1 MKRPRSLRSKINVY
15 FITMLIV
22 ILGIFSLAI
31 TQYFKETFRENAVS
45 NGEQIVG
52 QSISTMDTYFSHLKK
67 IIQVLGSNENIL
79 KAVEYRNSVDEV
91 DYKYELGNKWTVE
104 YAMQNAIGYNY
115 DIKDIII
122 IGKDGNAL
130 YHSGGSIRQD
140 YNFWEQN
147 WFPSIQDDYAI
158 VNFSGLHA
166 QDYYFNK
173 TDEQTISMF
182 IPVKDYRNVHKNYNA
197 TLMFNFYVDKMFYSG
212 DLSFSHA
219 IIVVDSQDNIV
230 WDTSNGLNDEQM
242 NQLKQQLTDD
252 KGSFIVDQTDSNTS
266 PYSVVYD
273 TSRITGWKN
282 IGLKSLDEVD
292 RHIHVLMMFSLYSV
306 LATIAAVLISSMI
319 ISKSITKPIT
329 KLAQKFKRIPSESLD
344 VDLYDDSTKEILIL
358 STTANKMIQKLHDLN
373 LEVLLEQA
381 SAKDAQV
388 RALQHQI
395 NPHFLNNTLQ
405 NIKALALSNDS
416 QAISEISTILGKMLT
431 YSIYQ
436 PYEMVELHREI
447 HHAENFI
454 KIQMYRYPGMFDYEV
469 ACPEDLASVKVPK
482 LILQPIVENAIQH
495 GILKKGHGYIV
506 ISIQEEQEN
515 IFISVIDNGGG
526 ISTERQEQLQN
537 ELKHNQVG
545 SKSSSIGLANIH
557 ERVKITY
564 GGHYGIR
571 ITSEYGKHTTISIV
585 IPK

>member
-1 MKRPRSLRSKINVY
+1 MKRPSSLRSKINVY
-15 FITMLIV
+15 FITMLVV

-45 NGEQIVG
+45 TGEQLVG

-79 KAVEYRNSVDEV
+79 KAVEYRNSVDEIN
-91 DYKYELGNKWTVE
+91 YKYELANKWTVE

-122 IGKDGNAL
+122 IGKEGTAL
-130 YHSGGSIRQD
+130 YHSGGSIKSD
-140 YNFWEQN
+140 YNFWEQD
-147 WFPSIQDDYAI
+147 WFPSKQDDYAI
-158 VNFSGLHA
+158 VKFTGLHA

-182 IPVKDYRNVHKNYNA
+182 IPVKDYRNVHKDYNA
-197 TLMFNFYVDKMFYSG
+197 TLVFNFYVDKMFYSG

-219 IIVVDSQDNIV
+219 IMIVDSQGNIV
-230 WDTSNGLNDEQM
+230 WNTSNNLNGEQM
-242 NQLKQQLTDD
+242 LQMKQQLIGD
-252 KGSFIVDQTDSNTS
+252 KGSFIVDQTDSDTS

-273 TSRITGWKN
+273 TSQITGWKN

-292 RHIHVLMMFSLYSV
+292 RHIHVLIMFSFYSV

-329 KLAQKFKRIPSESLD
+329 KLAQKFKRIPLESLE

-358 STTANKMIQKLHDLN
+358 SATADKMINKIKDLN
-373 LEVLLEQA
+373 HEVLFEQA

-405 NIKALALSNDS
+405 IIKALALSNDS

-436 PYEMVELHREI
+436 PYEMVELMKEI
-447 HHAENFI
+447 HHAENFL
-454 KIQMYRYPGMFDYEV
+454 KIQMYRYPNMFDYEV
-469 ACPEDLASVKVPK
+469 VFPEDLSSVKVPK

-495 GILKKGHGYIV
+495 GILKKGHGYLV
-506 ISIQEEQEN
+506 ISIQEEDEH
-515 IFISVIDNGGG
+515 ILISVIDNGGCM
-526 ISTERQEQLQN
+526 STEEQEQIEY
-537 ELKHNQVG
+537 ELKNNQVG

-557 ERVKITY
+557 ERVKISY
-564 GGHYGIR
+564 GGNCGIR
-571 ITSEYGKHTTISIV
+571 INSEYGKQTTISIV
-585 IPK
+585 IQK

>member
-469 ACPEDLASVKVPK
+469 ACPEDLSSVKVPK

-526 ISTERQEQLQN
+526 ISTEKQEQLQN

-564 GGHYGIR
+564 GGYYGIR